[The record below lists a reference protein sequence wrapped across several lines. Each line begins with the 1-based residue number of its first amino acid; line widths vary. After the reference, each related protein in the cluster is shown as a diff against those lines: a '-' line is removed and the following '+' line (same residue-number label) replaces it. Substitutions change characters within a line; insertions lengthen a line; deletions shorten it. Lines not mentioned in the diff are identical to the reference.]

1 MQKPIG
7 QNGLNLIKSFEGLRL
22 VAYQDNGGVWTIGYG
37 HTGNVKKGMVINEKI
52 AEQFL
57 KEDCQKFANFVDNKS
72 YCPFTLNSNQRDA
85 LISFAYNCGQGNLRK
100 LCSNTN
106 IKEIPNRMLQYNKAK
121 GVILAG
127 LVRRR
132 KAEVELFNMRCDVKV
147 CECKHKKEP
156 VYTYTKEC
164 PEYAQ
169 PTVQKL
175 IDKKALAVSNGVFN
189 LPESIMRTMV
199 MLDRMGILDK

>member
-22 VAYQDNGGVWTIGYG
+22 VAYQDSGGIWTIGYG

-72 YCPFTLNSNQRDA
+72 YCPFNLNSNQRDA

-100 LCSNTN
+100 LCSNTT

-121 GVILAG
+121 GVVLAG

-132 KAEVELFNMRCDVKV
+132 KAEVELFNKECDIKV
-147 CECKHKKEP
+147 SECKCEKEP

-169 PTVQKL
+169 ATVQKL
-175 IDKKALAVSNGVFN
+175 INKKALAVSNGVFN